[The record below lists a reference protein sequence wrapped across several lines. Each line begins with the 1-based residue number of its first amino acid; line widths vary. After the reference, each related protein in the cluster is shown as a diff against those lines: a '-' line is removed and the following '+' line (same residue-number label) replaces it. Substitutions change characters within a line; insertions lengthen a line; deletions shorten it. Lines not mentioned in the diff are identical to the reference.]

1 MWQVLERSTKSQGF
15 GFIYIYIYIQRER
28 ERERERLESQV
39 STLQENLILKKYKD
53 SEKNI
58 IT

>member
-1 MWQVLERSTKSQGF
+1 MTSSGEVNKKSRF
-15 GFIYIYIYIQRER
+15 RFYIYIYIARER

-39 STLQENLILKKYKD
+39 STLQENLILKKYED